1 MIVIADDITGAAE
14 IAGLAFSYGLSTE
27 LQIVQP
33 VDGSISF
40 AKDTDVHV
48 LATDTRSMTAEE
60 AILETNRNA
69 NYLLPLSEPIFKKTD
84 SALRGHI
91 VEELKALMETT
102 SKRQALFVPANP
114 SKGRIIK
121 DGIYYIKGVA
131 LAETAF
137 SYDPEY
143 PASTSSLSER
153 FPEATSCGINMPDA
167 TSVESIQSL
176 VASLTP
182 DTIPAGAIDLF
193 EAYIKGLFSLSEAP
207 QQQTT
212 YKIPTEE
219 VIIVC
224 GSTQSQTPELDF
236 PISSIPIELYDSQT
250 DTTSWQEDA
259 LKKYKQHHTL
269 ILNIPYTHRTGKDIA
284 VHLRNAMAMVLGFI
298 TKQEHPREIIIE
310 GGATA
315 YTILSYLKIH
325 ALSIVAQIAPGV
337 IRMRTGNG
345 VYFTIK
351 PGSYPWGNIF

>member
-167 TSVESIQSL
+167 T
-176 VASLTP
+176 
-182 DTIPAGAIDLF
+182 PAGAIDLF

-236 PISSIPIELYDSQT
+236 PISSIPKELYDSQT